1 MTNKE
6 AIEVIDSIVYGF
18 DIISK
23 RISDALELARS
34 ALEQTTWIPCSERL
48 PEDPDKF
55 VLIKCNGNYKNI
67 TFDEAV
73 QMATYEKQEGWILD
87 GYEEAEVEVV
97 AWMPLPEPYEKG
109 MEEYVY
115 K

>member
-34 ALEQTTWIPCSERL
+34 ALEQTTWIPVSERL
-48 PEDPDKF
+48 PEDSGYY
-55 VLIKCNGNYKNI
+55 IATTKCRWGNESFAMFYC
-67 TFDEAV
+67 
-73 QMATYEKQEGWILD
+73 D
-87 GYEEAEVEVV
+87 GMDWERVI

-109 MEEYVY
+109 D
-115 K
+115 